1 MKELNIGDK
10 VKAVRVFRNPDFRFD
25 GVKEIIATDSYLD
38 NEDSLGYILK
48 GMEDAIYHR
57 RDLIKV

>member
-38 NEDSLGYILK
+38 NEDSLG
-48 GMEDAIYHR
+48 
-57 RDLIKV
+57 